1 MSHRL
6 SIFVILMSVL
16 AGLATSSCGSSRSV
30 STVSGHGKGSH
41 SVVSHP
47 SLDGLSPTAKTLIS
61 EADSWVGTPYRY
73 GGNDRG
79 GVDCSG
85 FVTQVYLMALGIKL
99 PRSSREQS
107 EYCHKIDKSRLTPGD
122 LLFFRTTKGSN
133 RVSHVGIFV
142 GDNRMIHSSTSRG
155 VIYTDITSDYYARA
169 YAGAGKV
176 ESYHALLAKDT
187 KQVGGQTHSRKKK
200 NEKNKKKTP
209 EEPNIPAKTTTLTPE
224 PTSVASSAP
233 SEPKETTPG
242 YTLTPV
248 SSLPSRT
255 TAQQQVNSEPPKSAS
270 SPITVARTTPSNS
283 PSSPASAPITEPS
296 PEDAREA
303 VLNSIIEKDLK

>member
-1 MSHRL
+1 
-6 SIFVILMSVL
+6 MSVL

-41 SVVSHP
+41 SAVSHP
-47 SLDGLSPTAKTLIS
+47 SLDGLSPTAKILIS

-85 FVTQVYLMALGIKL
+85 FVTQVYLKALGIKL

-107 EYCHKIDKSRLTPGD
+107 EYCPKIDKSRLTPGD

-176 ESYHALLAKDT
+176 E
-187 KQVGGQTHSRKKK
+187 
-200 NEKNKKKTP
+200 
-209 EEPNIPAKTTTLTPE
+209 
-224 PTSVASSAP
+224 
-233 SEPKETTPG
+233 
-242 YTLTPV
+242 
-248 SSLPSRT
+248 
-255 TAQQQVNSEPPKSAS
+255 
-270 SPITVARTTPSNS
+270 
-283 PSSPASAPITEPS
+283 
-296 PEDAREA
+296 
-303 VLNSIIEKDLK
+303 